1 MLLRIITQN
10 LFLSYHVEEKLT
22 SETYLQRVFAIAS
35 NPIKINTRSKLKLKQ
50 FNLSKLQVNLFK
62 LVLFQ
67 TIKTEAKL
75 QMNSVKIIKTKAIN
89 LSRL

>member
-10 LFLSYHVEEKLT
+10 LFLSYHAEAKLT

-62 LVLFQ
+62 LVLCQ
-67 TIKTEAKL
+67 T
-75 QMNSVKIIKTKAIN
+75 IKTKAIN
-89 LSRL
+89 LQINLYR